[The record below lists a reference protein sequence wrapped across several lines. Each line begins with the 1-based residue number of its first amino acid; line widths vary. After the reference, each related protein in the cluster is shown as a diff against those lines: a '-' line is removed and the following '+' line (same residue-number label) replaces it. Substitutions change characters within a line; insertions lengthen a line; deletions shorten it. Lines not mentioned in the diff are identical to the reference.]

1 MKGKII
7 DAHLHFWPGQEY
19 FDEIALAAG
28 HENTSEHLQKA
39 YEENNIVM
47 GIVMGNGT
55 LEKERHVY
63 PPYLRYCIGL
73 DRNFVNTY
81 GIDSAIEQVAW
92 HLAQPGCVGLK
103 LYPGYCQS
111 YVSDQAY
118 LPYYELARRMK
129 KPIAIHTGTT
139 AGADACL
146 KYSHPLTVDEVA
158 MSYPEVQFVL
168 CHFGSPWAQDASAVM
183 EKNPNVAADL
193 SGLLEGKPDLKTLFD
208 TQGAFFAYLR
218 MWMTYVGD
226 FDRFMFGT
234 DWPLVNYKTY
244 IRFIQRLVP
253 EKAWQKVF
261 FENANRI
268 YQLNL

>member
-81 GIDSAIEQVAW
+81 GIDSAIE
-92 HLAQPGCVGLK
+92 
-103 LYPGYCQS
+103 
-111 YVSDQAY
+111 
-118 LPYYELARRMK
+118 
-129 KPIAIHTGTT
+129 
-139 AGADACL
+139 
-146 KYSHPLTVDEVA
+146 
-158 MSYPEVQFVL
+158 
-168 CHFGSPWAQDASAVM
+168 
-183 EKNPNVAADL
+183 
-193 SGLLEGKPDLKTLFD
+193 
-208 TQGAFFAYLR
+208 
-218 MWMTYVGD
+218 
-226 FDRFMFGT
+226 
-234 DWPLVNYKTY
+234 
-244 IRFIQRLVP
+244 
-253 EKAWQKVF
+253 
-261 FENANRI
+261 
-268 YQLNL
+268 